1 MKAQGKHISG
11 QVDLNKAT
19 EIEAHRRSAIHVK
32 NPEAEKTSNSAQR
45 TPQMNMNPINIMGG
59 MPIST
64 PTAAM

>member
-19 EIEAHRRSAIHVK
+19 EIEAHRRSAVHVK
-32 NPEAEKTSNSAQR
+32 NPEAEKASNSAQR
-45 TPQMNMNPINIMGG
+45 TPQMNPINIMGG
-59 MPIST
+59 MPILT